1 MYSEVK
7 LLRERLQYEV
17 IEVKIKIYKYTPYL
31 LSEPK
36 GYKDT

>member
-7 LLRERLQYEV
+7 LLRERLQYYV
-17 IEVKIKIYKYTPYL
+17 IEVKIKIYKSASYL